1 MDGKYIDLTDKLF
14 WLSAG
19 HIIFNPLFW
28 NITARNEYK
37 NRTLTKIFCGHG
49 KVAVYFL
56 ACVIFSIGMA
66 RDYLFKIAVDAQPQL
81 DFGETYNFYAFCAG
95 AVLYAIGTILVL
107 SSTYQLGIMGTYL
120 GDYFGFLLPEKVTGF
135 PFNITS
141 SPMYDG
147 STINFLG
154 HSIMNRSPAGLVLT
168 FLVFVVYKV
177 ACIFE
182 E

>member
-1 MDGKYIDLTDKLF
+1 MEKYINLNDKLF
-14 WLSAG
+14 WLSAA
-19 HIIFNPLFW
+19 HIVFNPLFW

-37 NRTLTKIFCGHG
+37 RHTLTKIFCGHARA
-49 KVAVYFL
+49 AVYFL
-56 ACVIFSIGMA
+56 ALVIFSIGCA
-66 RDYLFKIAVDAQPQL
+66 RDYLFKVAVDAQPHIDL
-81 DFGETYNFYAFCAG
+81 GEQNNFYAFCVG
-95 AVLYAIGTILVL
+95 AAFYAVGIILVL

-120 GDYFGFLLPEKVTGF
+120 GDYFGFLLPAKVTGF

-154 HSIMNRSPAGLVLT
+154 HSIMNRSPAGVALT
-168 FLVFVVYKV
+168 VLVFIVYKV